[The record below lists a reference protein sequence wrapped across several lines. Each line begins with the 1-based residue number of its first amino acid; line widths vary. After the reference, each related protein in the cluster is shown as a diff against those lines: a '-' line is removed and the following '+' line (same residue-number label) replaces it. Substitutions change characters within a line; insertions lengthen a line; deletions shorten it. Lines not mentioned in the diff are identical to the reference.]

1 MSARDVLLQIAQVV
15 SVLAFAPLLQGAIL
29 QFEERVQRAQGP
41 GLLQPYRDLWKL
53 FHKQIVVPETASW
66 IYWAAP
72 IVAFTAMLTVPIL
85 IPVLTDFPLPL
96 SDMGDIL
103 GGGLIL
109 TLGSFMVVLAGLDSG
124 SAYGGIGS
132 SRAVMVAILAEP
144 TLILVFVGISLLA
157 KAMLP
162 FVVNH
167 LLVGSPAVYWSPA
180 HLFLVAAFFILLLVE
195 TDRLPI
201 HSDTH
206 IEVYMIDEARILEYS
221 GPLLALLK
229 WASMMK
235 QFILYTFF
243 LQRAAAAV
251 GAVAPW
257 QRGWH
262 ASLARRPSWQVPAGG
277 AGRGLCRDR
286 AIAAALLPLPGTAR
300 RFVPSRR
307 IGDYRHSAVIMLLTQ
322 LDPLAASLFSA
333 TAIASLLL
341 AFVMLGSRW
350 LDNYLYAFA
359 AQSWAMAA
367 LGVAVGYFAD
377 SAELYLI
384 AALSALFRGLVLP
397 YLIRRMIQRL
407 HVARELHETL
417 RPASALVIGALG
429 VIFSL
434 AVSTKIAVPLGLGGT
449 VVVLALTVMFAT
461 ALIGFLMLA
470 IRQEAVSQ
478 IIGLLV
484 LENGVRLGAQ
494 ILIPG
499 MPLLIE
505 LVILADVLAAVA
517 CLSVLVRYLLSEF
530 GNASTAGLKRLVG

>member
-235 QFILYTFF
+235 QFILYTIFCNV
-243 LQRAAAAV
+243 LLLPWGLSHLGSAV
-251 GAVAPW
+251 GTL
-257 QRGWH
+257 
-262 ASLARRPSWQVPAGG
+262 ASLA
-277 AGRGLCRDR
+277 
-286 AIAAALLPLPGTAR
+286 ALLGKFLLVALVVVFVETAQSR
-300 RFVPSRR
+300 LRF
-307 IGDYRHSAVIMLLTQ
+307 YRYQ
-322 LDPLAASLFSA
+322 EPLAASF
-333 TAIASLLL
+333 LL
-341 AFVMLGSRW
+341 A
-350 LDNYLYAFA
+350 
-359 AQSWAMAA
+359 
-367 LGVAVGYFAD
+367 
-377 SAELYLI
+377 
-384 AALSALFRGLVLP
+384 
-397 YLIRRMIQRL
+397 
-407 HVARELHETL
+407 
-417 RPASALVIGALG
+417 
-429 VIFSL
+429 
-434 AVSTKIAVPLGLGGT
+434 
-449 VVVLALTVMFAT
+449 VLA
-461 ALIGFLMLA
+461 
-470 IRQEAVSQ
+470 
-478 IIGLLV
+478 IIGTQL
-484 LENGVRLGAQ
+484 
-494 ILIPG
+494 
-499 MPLLIE
+499 
-505 LVILADVLAAVA
+505 
-517 CLSVLVRYLLSEF
+517 
-530 GNASTAGLKRLVG
+530 